1 MFDGL
6 YSEFLKLKKTGY
18 YILILLAGL
27 ICLQLTTMNKELIFQ
42 LNWYGYFF
50 KFEVV
55 AFSIFFTL
63 VVPNIVAT
71 IFVREFRYNT
81 ATTLFCYPYARTW
94 IFINKFMMSII
105 VTALLY
111 ATSYIFIILGGVIFL
126 KETLTIEPL
135 INNLKIFLVSY
146 IFQIALI
153 PLTILVALVSKSMII
168 CSIYSMMLVIGNI
181 YYFIENNPNNY
192 IFSILPSIAV
202 AKLRTNICCIDIP
215 IEKIISIND
224 IYLGICIFIIGSIGC
239 ILFCRKCNIY

>member
-27 ICLQLTTMNKELIFQ
+27 ICLQLTTMNKELISQ

-81 ATTLFCYPYARTW
+81 ATTLFCYSYGRIW
-94 IFINKFMMSII
+94 IFINKFMISII
-105 VTALLY
+105 VTAILY
-111 ATSYIFIILGGVIFL
+111 VTSYIFVILGGVIFL
-126 KETLTIEPL
+126 KEILTIEPL

-146 IFQIALI
+146 IFQITLI

-168 CSIYSMMLVIGNI
+168 CSIYSMILLIGNI
-181 YYFIENNPNNY
+181 YYLIENSPNNY
-192 IFSILPSIAV
+192 IFSILPAISV
-202 AKLRTNICCIDIP
+202 AKLRTNICSIYIP

-224 IYLGICIFIIGSIGC
+224 IYLGIWVFIIGSIGC

>member
-27 ICLQLTTMNKELIFQ
+27 ICLQLTTMNKELISQ

-81 ATTLFCYPYARTW
+81 ATTLFCYPYGRTW

-105 VTALLY
+105 VTAILY
-111 ATSYIFIILGGVIFL
+111 VTSYIFVILGGVIFL
-126 KETLTIEPL
+126 KEPLTIEPL

-181 YYFIENNPNNY
+181 YYLIENNPNNY
-192 IFSILPSIAV
+192 IFSILPAIAV
-202 AKLRTNICCIDIP
+202 AKLRTNICCIYIP
-215 IEKIISIND
+215 VEKIISIND
-224 IYLGICIFIIGSIGC
+224 IYLGIWVFIIGSIGC
-239 ILFCRKCNIY
+239 ILFYRKCNIY